1 MAYPAASPCTVK
13 PEAAPVAGC
22 RTEGRKKLKFKKMKT
37 LEELLQGLGCVG
49 DAFDSTGE
57 FTEAGDK
64 AYRFLLDLL
73 YDIEGL
79 TGESVSSIVKELDGI
94 CNENYKKSKLWT
106 EIFRNRKST
115 DSQRSGRWR

>member
-22 RTEGRKKLKFKKMKT
+22 RTEGKEKLKFKKMKT
-37 LEELLQGLGCVG
+37 LEELLQELGCVG

-94 CNENYKKSKLWT
+94 CNENY
-106 EIFRNRKST
+106 
-115 DSQRSGRWR
+115 

>member
-22 RTEGRKKLKFKKMKT
+22 RTEGKEKTKFKKMKT

-49 DAFDSTGE
+49 GAFDSTGE
-57 FTEAGDK
+57 FTEEGDK

-94 CNENYKKSKLWT
+94 CNENY
-106 EIFRNRKST
+106 
-115 DSQRSGRWR
+115 

>member
-1 MAYPAASPCTVK
+1 
-13 PEAAPVAGC
+13 
-22 RTEGRKKLKFKKMKT
+22 MKT

-79 TGESVSSIVKELDGI
+79 TGESVSSIVKELDWI
-94 CNENYKKSKLWT
+94 CNENY
-106 EIFRNRKST
+106 
-115 DSQRSGRWR
+115 

>member
-1 MAYPAASPCTVK
+1 
-13 PEAAPVAGC
+13 
-22 RTEGRKKLKFKKMKT
+22 MKT

-49 DAFDSTGE
+49 DAFNSTGE

-94 CNENYKKSKLWT
+94 CNENY
-106 EIFRNRKST
+106 
-115 DSQRSGRWR
+115 

>member
-1 MAYPAASPCTVK
+1 MSSVFSRPGLVRLLLAAFPMQK
-13 PEAAPVAGC
+13 NNPDG
-22 RTEGRKKLKFKKMKT
+22 RTEGEQREKKKLKFKKMKT
-37 LEELLQGLGCVG
+37 LEELLQELGCVG

-94 CNENYKKSKLWT
+94 CNENY
-106 EIFRNRKST
+106 
-115 DSQRSGRWR
+115 

>member
-1 MAYPAASPCTVK
+1 MAGKNIGNGLSGGLSLHRKTRSGS
-13 PEAAPVAGC
+13 GC
-22 RTEGRKKLKFKKMKT
+22 RMPNKWKKKLKFKKMKT

-94 CNENYKKSKLWT
+94 CNENY
-106 EIFRNRKST
+106 
-115 DSQRSGRWR
+115 

>member
-1 MAYPAASPCTVK
+1 
-13 PEAAPVAGC
+13 
-22 RTEGRKKLKFKKMKT
+22 MKT
-37 LEELLQGLGCVG
+37 LEELLQELGCVG

-73 YDIEGL
+73 YDLLYDIEGL

-94 CNENYKKSKLWT
+94 CNENY
-106 EIFRNRKST
+106 
-115 DSQRSGRWR
+115 